1 MPLTSSSSF
10 VERWPPRD
18 AGLDGPRRWAA
29 AGPVCARAGTGCK
42 LGCMV
47 ARTSLAL
54 ALAVLLGAAPAAAQD
69 ADVPVFRAGT
79 ELVDLYVTAT
89 DRNGRLVPDL
99 LQGDFVVFD
108 EGQAQEVVLFENEV
122 RPITVVIM
130 LDTSASMTP
139 SLDLLMAGAEQFI
152 IRMLP
157 DDRARVGAFNDK
169 IQILPEEDFTGDR
182 DALIRELDRLQF
194 GNPTRLYDAIGA
206 SIEALAGRDGRKVV
220 LVFTDGEDTQHEIG
234 WREVLEM
241 ARREEVMIYT
251 IGLESDYFNGVR
263 RVRSR
268 PDRRLRTFAEETGG
282 GYFELEDSDDLG
294 PTFTRVAQE
303 LHSQYVLGFVPPAR
317 DGRVHEIDVRVNRRG
332 TTARARRSYVAP
344 GS

>member
-1 MPLTSSSSF
+1 
-10 VERWPPRD
+10 
-18 AGLDGPRRWAA
+18 
-29 AGPVCARAGTGCK
+29 
-42 LGCMV
+42 MV
-47 ARTSLAL
+47 ARTASAL
-54 ALAVLLGAAPAAAQD
+54 TFAALFGVAAAAAQQS
-69 ADVPVFRAGT
+69 DVPVFRAGT

-99 LQGDFVVFD
+99 LQEDFVIVD
-108 EGQAQEVVLFENEV
+108 EGQVQEIVLFENEV

-169 IQILPEEDFTGDR
+169 IQILPEEFIGDR
-182 DALIRELDRLQF
+182 DALIRNLDRLQF

-206 SIEALAGRDGRKVV
+206 SIEALRGLDGRKVV
-220 LVFTDGEDTQHEIG
+220 LVFTDGEDTQNEIG
-234 WREVLEM
+234 WRDVLEM
-241 ARREEVMIYT
+241 AQVEEVMIYT

-282 GYFELEDSDDLG
+282 GYFELEDTDDLG

-303 LHSQYVLGFVPPAR
+303 LHSQYVLAFVPPTR
-317 DGRVHEIDVRVNRRG
+317 DGEVHEIDVRVTRRG
-332 TTARARRSYVAP
+332 TTARARRSYIAP

>member
-1 MPLTSSSSF
+1 MDARTASALTLAALLAAL
-10 VERWPPRD
+10 P
-18 AGLDGPRRWAA
+18 A
-29 AGPVCARAGTGCK
+29 AGQEQEG
-42 LGCMV
+42 
-47 ARTSLAL
+47 
-54 ALAVLLGAAPAAAQD
+54 
-69 ADVPVFRAGT
+69 DVPVFRAGT

-99 LQGDFVVFD
+99 RQEDFVVFD
-108 EGQAQEVVLFENEV
+108 EGQVQEVVLFENEV
-122 RPITVVIM
+122 RPISVVIM

-152 IRMLP
+152 LRMLP

-169 IQILPEEDFTGDR
+169 IQILPEADFTGDR

-194 GNPTRLYDAIGA
+194 GNPTRLYDAVAA
-206 SIEALAGRDGRKVV
+206 SIEALAGLDGRKVV
-220 LVFTDGEDTQHEIG
+220 LVFTDGEDTQREIG

-241 ARREEVMIYT
+241 AQLEEVMIYT

-268 PDRRLRTFAEETGG
+268 PDRRLRTFAQETGG
-282 GYFELEDSDDLG
+282 GYFELQDTDDLG

-332 TTARARRSYVAP
+332 TTVRARRSYVAP
-344 GS
+344 GSR

>member
-1 MPLTSSSSF
+1 
-10 VERWPPRD
+10 
-18 AGLDGPRRWAA
+18 
-29 AGPVCARAGTGCK
+29 
-42 LGCMV
+42 MV
-47 ARTSLAL
+47 ARTASALTLA
-54 ALAVLLGAAPAAAQD
+54 ALLGAAAVAAQQG
-69 ADVPVFRAGT
+69 DVPVFRAGT

-99 LQGDFVVFD
+99 LQEDFVILD
-108 EGQAQEVVLFENEV
+108 EGQVQEVVLFENEV
-122 RPITVVIM
+122 QPITVVVM

-157 DDRARVGAFNDK
+157 DDRAKVGAFNDK
-169 IQILPEEDFTGDR
+169 IQILPEDFIGDR
-182 DALIRELDRLQF
+182 DALIRNLDRLQF

-206 SIEALAGRDGRKVV
+206 SIEALSGLAGRKVV
-220 LVFTDGEDTQHEIG
+220 LVFTDGEDTQNEIG
-234 WREVLEM
+234 WRDVLEM
-241 ARREEVMIYT
+241 AQVEEVMIYT

-282 GYFELEDSDDLG
+282 GYFELDDTDDLG

-303 LHSQYVLGFVPPAR
+303 LHSQYVLGFVPSTR
-317 DGRVHEIDVRVNRRG
+317 DGEVHEIDIRVQRRG
-332 TTARARRSYVAP
+332 TTARARRSYIAP